1 MSLVVNPE
9 LQLSVAFALPGHGQV
24 RRIAFDDRMSRTV
37 IAAVLGGARHLD
49 RDSRE
54 RLRRHR
60 ILVPRAEARQ
70 PLRFAIPLDEDLP
83 GLLPRQ
89 CAPHDGPL
97 VLSPGVHLASRP
109 PARLRAQG
117 AADLAPD
124 PGLFVVDPATRLV
137 SPLWPSPALD
147 RAVRAL
153 LTGRARTERL
163 RDRRRAVLAA
173 ARILIAPGE
182 ARRRRAEWQRTLAEG
197 QERFRRERH
206 ALLPGVVPPL
216 HLAALRAYCRELH
229 RRGLMEPDERQVE
242 RRNFI
247 YQDPAIRY
255 LHHQLTPI
263 VQAVVGE
270 PVVASFGFLSRYKPG
285 AVLRRH
291 LDRPQATWNVS
302 LAIDAAPE
310 LDAGSAW
317 PLHLEIGGRPRAVRL
332 GLGDAVLYQGT
343 RTPHWRAAQPRGHTS
358 FVCSFHFCPADFAEP
373 LD

>member
-1 MSLVVNPE
+1 MSLIVNPE
-9 LQLSVAFALPGHGQV
+9 LQLSVAFALPGQGQV

-37 IAAVLGGARHLD
+37 IAAVLGGTRHLD
-49 RDSRE
+49 RESRE

-60 ILVPRAEARQ
+60 ILVPRAEARP
-70 PLRFAIPLDEDLP
+70 PLRFAIPLGDDLP
-83 GLLPRQ
+83 ALLPRG
-89 CAPHDGPL
+89 CVPHDGPL
-97 VLSPGVHLASRP
+97 VLSPGVRLASR
-109 PARLRAQG
+109 ARLHG
-117 AADLAPD
+117 LADLAPD
-124 PGLFVVDPATRLV
+124 PGLFVVDPATRVV

-153 LTGRARTERL
+153 LTGRARAERL
-163 RDRRRAVLAA
+163 SDRRRAVLAA
-173 ARILIAPGE
+173 ARILLAPGE
-182 ARRRRAEWQRTLAEG
+182 ARRRRADWQRALASG

-216 HLAALRAYCRELH
+216 HLAALRGYCRELH

-242 RRNFI
+242 RRTFI

-255 LHHQLTPI
+255 LHHQLTPM

-270 PVVASFGFLSRYKPG
+270 PVVASFAFLSRYKPG

-310 LDAGSAW
+310 LEAGSAW
-317 PLHLEIGGRPRAVRL
+317 PLHLEIAGRARAVRL

-343 RTPHWRAAQPRGHTS
+343 RTPHWRTAQPRGHTS